1 MDIITIIMANSAGR
15 HGWSGFMKQVSPD
28 RILAT
33 SGLRKLT
40 PASGC
45 SHFLAFPR
53 ALKPSDPRRRPY
65 LSNMTRPSMKS
76 AGIGLLLLVST
87 LAFGAA
93 AQAQQ
98 NVQDQG
104 EKFNTLLYYMNR
116 MYVDSVDLDGL
127 VETAIRGMLE
137 ELDPH
142 SVYIPSEDLKE
153 ADEPLNGNFEG
164 IGVRFNIMKDTI
176 MVVSTIAGGPSE
188 KLGIISGD
196 RIVEVDGEVVAG
208 IGIRNKGVMERLKGP
223 KGTHVEVGVKRG
235 RLEELIYFDIERDK
249 IPIYSVDAHY
259 MVDPKIGYIKVNRFS
274 KETMGELIT
283 ALDALKEDGMKD
295 LILDLQGNG
304 GGMLNTAIAMGD
316 EFLSDERLIVY
327 TDGRS
332 FPREDRVAKET
343 GRFEKGRL
351 VVLVDESSASA
362 SEIVSGAIQDWD
374 RGLIVGRRTFGKG
387 LVQRPVRL
395 PDGSA
400 VRLTVQQ
407 YFTPSGRC
415 IQKPYDEGVDAYR
428 REKYERFEK
437 GELMS
442 LDSLELPDSLKFS
455 TLVMGRTVYGGGGI
469 LPDVFVPIDTSM
481 NSAYFSD
488 LLRKGLF
495 NRSVLEFVDANRREL
510 ERELDD
516 RAAFISDYELPQSL
530 LDGLISLG
538 ESEDIPFVEEDWNTS
553 LPAIQLRLK
562 AIMGRSLFDAGT
574 FYEVFNPINPIFR
587 RGIEVLKDGTYKES
601 GIGSR

>member
-1 MDIITIIMANSAGR
+1 MA
-15 HGWSGFMKQVSPD
+15 
-28 RILAT
+28 
-33 SGLRKLT
+33 LRLL
-40 PASGC
+40 PP
-45 SHFLAFPR
+45 FP
-53 ALKPSDPRRRPY
+53 SPY
-65 LSNMTRPSMKS
+65 LSNMSFHPLKTFILP
-76 AGIGLLLLVST
+76 LFLLV
-87 LAFGAA
+87 AFLFPSGHSM
-93 AQAQQ
+93 AQE
-98 NVQDQG
+98 NVQEQG

-142 SVYIPSEDLKE
+142 SVYIPAEDLKE

-196 RIVEVDGEVVAG
+196 RIVEVDGEIVAG

-223 KGTHVEVGVKRG
+223 KGTHVDVGIKRSKVP
-235 RLEELIYFDIERDK
+235 ELIHFDIERDK

-259 MVDPKIGYIKVNRFS
+259 MVDNRIGYIKVNRFS
-274 KETMGELIT
+274 KETMAELTT
-283 ALDALKEDGMKD
+283 ALDDLKSNGMKD

-316 EFLSDERLIVY
+316 EFLSDDRLIVY

-332 FPREDRVAKET
+332 FPREDRIAQEE

-362 SEIVSGAIQDWD
+362 SEIVSGAVQDWD

-442 LDSLELPDSLKFS
+442 LDSLELPDSLKYN
-455 TLVMGRTVYGGGGI
+455 TLVKGRTVYGGGGI

-481 NSAYFSD
+481 NSTYFTD

-495 NRSVLEFVDANRREL
+495 NRAVLEFMDADRKKL
-510 ERELDD
+510 ERDLAD
-516 RAAFISDYELPQSL
+516 RQAYILNYSVPQAL
-530 LDGLISLG
+530 LDKLIALG
-538 ESEDIPFVEEDWNTS
+538 EVEEIDFVEEDWNTS
-553 LPAIQLRLK
+553 LPAIELRLK
-562 AIMGRSLFDAGT
+562 AILARNLFDTAA
-574 FYEVFNPINPIFR
+574 FYEVFNPINPIYQ
-587 RGIEVLKDGTYKES
+587 RGIEVLNDGTYRDANID
-601 GIGSR
+601 GR

>member
-1 MDIITIIMANSAGR
+1 MTQSLRLSRMLT
-15 HGWSGFMKQVSPD
+15 FLV
-28 RILAT
+28 LAV
-33 SGLRKLT
+33 LT
-40 PASGC
+40 ACP
-45 SHFLAFPR
+45 
-53 ALKPSDPRRRPY
+53 
-65 LSNMTRPSMKS
+65 
-76 AGIGLLLLVST
+76 LV
-87 LAFGAA
+87 G
-93 AQAQQ
+93 QAQET
-98 NVQDQG
+98 VQEQG

-142 SVYIPSEDLKE
+142 SVYIPAEDLQQ
-153 ADEPLNGNFEG
+153 ADEPLNGKFEG

-188 KLGIISGD
+188 KLGIMSGD
-196 RIVEVDGEVVAG
+196 RIVEVDGETVAG
-208 IGIRNKGVMERLKGP
+208 IGIRNKGVMDRLKGP
-223 KGTHVEVGVKRG
+223 KGTHVDVGVRRG
-235 RLEELIYFDIERDK
+235 KAKELIHFDIERDK
-249 IPIYSVDAHY
+249 IPIYSVDASY
-259 MVDPKIGYIKVNRFS
+259 MVDDRIGYIKVNRFS
-274 KETMGELIT
+274 KETMGELHD
-283 ALDALKEDGMKD
+283 ALDQLKGDGMKD
-295 LILDLQGNG
+295 LVLDLQGNG

-316 EFLSDERLIVY
+316 EFLADDRLIVY

-332 FPREDRVAKET
+332 FPREDRLSDTE

-362 SEIVSGAIQDWD
+362 SEIVSGAVQDWD

-442 LDSLELPDSLKFS
+442 LDSLDLPDSLRYE
-455 TLVMGRTVYGGGGI
+455 TLQLGRTVYGGGGI
-469 LPDVFVPIDTSM
+469 LPDVFVPIDTSL
-481 NSAYFSD
+481 NSTYFTD

-495 NRSVLEFVDANRREL
+495 NRSVLEYVDANRTRL
-510 ERELDD
+510 EQQYAD
-516 RAAFISDYELPQSL
+516 RDAFVSDTSLEQEL
-530 LDGLISLG
+530 LDGLVALG
-538 ESEDIPFVEEDWNTS
+538 ESEEVAFVEEDWNTS
-553 LPAIQLRLK
+553 LPAIELRLK
-562 AIMGRSLFDAGT
+562 AILARTLFDTTA
-574 FYEVFNPINPIFR
+574 FYEVFNPINPIYN
-587 RGIEVLKDGTYKES
+587 RGLEVLRDGTYKAS
-601 GIGSR
+601 GVTHR

>member
-1 MDIITIIMANSAGR
+1 MIPRFS
-15 HGWSGFMKQVSPD
+15 
-28 RILAT
+28 
-33 SGLRKLT
+33 RKDPQGNARFYT
-40 PASGC
+40 
-45 SHFLAFPR
+45 HFLGIRMPHPERGGLVPA
-53 ALKPSDPRRRPY
+53 Y
-65 LSNMTRPSMKS
+65 LSGMTHLRHISCLM
-76 AGIGLLLLVST
+76 ST
-87 LAFGAA
+87 LALALLILPPAVMQG
-93 AQAQQ
+93 QES
-98 NVQDQG
+98 VQEQG

-142 SVYIPSEDLKE
+142 SVYIPAEDLQQ
-153 ADEPLNGNFEG
+153 ADEPLNGKFEG

-176 MVVSTIAGGPSE
+176 MVVSTISGGPSE
-188 KLGIISGD
+188 RLGIMSGD

-208 IGIRNKGVMERLKGP
+208 VGIRNKGVMERLKGP
-223 KGTHVEVGVKRG
+223 KGTHVDVGIRRG
-235 RLEELIYFDIERDK
+235 KAKDLIHFDIERDK
-249 IPIYSVDAHY
+249 IPIFSVDASY
-259 MVDPKIGYIKVNRFS
+259 MVDDRIGYIKVNRFS
-274 KETMGELIT
+274 KETMKELH
-283 ALDALKEDGMKD
+283 DALSKLQDDGMKD
-295 LILDLQGNG
+295 LVLDLQGNG

-316 EFLSDERLIVY
+316 EFLSDDRLIVY

-332 FPREDRVAKET
+332 FPREDRISDTE

-362 SEIVSGAIQDWD
+362 SEIVSGAVQDWD

-415 IQKPYDEGVDAYR
+415 IQKPYDDGVDAYR

-442 LDSLELPDSLKFS
+442 IDSLDLPDSLRYE
-455 TLVMGRTVYGGGGI
+455 TLQLGRTVYGGGGI

-481 NSAYFSD
+481 NSAYFTD

-495 NRSVLEFVDANRREL
+495 NRAVLEYVDANRERL
-510 ERELDD
+510 EKEHSDRDTFVNDTPLDQ
-516 RAAFISDYELPQSL
+516 EL
-530 LDGLISLG
+530 LDGIIALG
-538 ESEDIPFVEEDWNTS
+538 ESEEVPFVEEDWNTS
-553 LPAIQLRLK
+553 LRAVEMRLK
-562 AIMGRSLFDAGT
+562 AILARTLFDTTA
-574 FYEVFNPINPIFR
+574 FYEVFNPINPIFN
-587 RGIEVLKDGTYKES
+587 RGIEVFNDGTYKKS
-601 GIGSR
+601 GMNHR

>member
-1 MDIITIIMANSAGR
+1 
-15 HGWSGFMKQVSPD
+15 MKQVSPD

-93 AQAQQ
+93 AQDHQ

-235 RLEELIYFDIERDK
+235 RLEELIYLTSNGTK
-249 IPIYSVDAHY
+249 SPS
-259 MVDPKIGYIKVNRFS
+259 
-274 KETMGELIT
+274 T
-283 ALDALKEDGMKD
+283 AWTHTTWL
-295 LILDLQGNG
+295 
-304 GGMLNTAIAMGD
+304 TP
-316 EFLSDERLIVY
+316 
-327 TDGRS
+327 RS
-332 FPREDRVAKET
+332 
-343 GRFEKGRL
+343 
-351 VVLVDESSASA
+351 
-362 SEIVSGAIQDWD
+362 
-374 RGLIVGRRTFGKG
+374 
-387 LVQRPVRL
+387 
-395 PDGSA
+395 
-400 VRLTVQQ
+400 
-407 YFTPSGRC
+407 
-415 IQKPYDEGVDAYR
+415 
-428 REKYERFEK
+428 
-437 GELMS
+437 
-442 LDSLELPDSLKFS
+442 
-455 TLVMGRTVYGGGGI
+455 
-469 LPDVFVPIDTSM
+469 DTSRSTASPRRRWV
-481 NSAYFSD
+481 NSSPPST
-488 LLRKGLF
+488 R
-495 NRSVLEFVDANRREL
+495 
-510 ERELDD
+510 
-516 RAAFISDYELPQSL
+516 
-530 LDGLISLG
+530 
-538 ESEDIPFVEEDWNTS
+538 
-553 LPAIQLRLK
+553 
-562 AIMGRSLFDAGT
+562 
-574 FYEVFNPINPIFR
+574 
-587 RGIEVLKDGTYKES
+587 
-601 GIGSR
+601 

>member
-1 MDIITIIMANSAGR
+1 MTQS
-15 HGWSGFMKQVSPD
+15 
-28 RILAT
+28 
-33 SGLRKLT
+33 LR
-40 PASGC
+40 
-45 SHFLAFPR
+45 
-53 ALKPSDPRRRPY
+53 
-65 LSNMTRPSMKS
+65 LSRMPT
-76 AGIGLLLLVST
+76 LLV
-87 LAFGAA
+87 LVALMACPFVG
-93 AQAQQ
+93 QAQET
-98 NVQDQG
+98 VQEQG

-142 SVYIPSEDLKE
+142 SVYIPAEDLQQ
-153 ADEPLNGNFEG
+153 ADEPLNGKFEG

-188 KLGIISGD
+188 KLGIMSGD
-196 RIVEVDGEVVAG
+196 RIVEVDGETVAG
-208 IGIRNKGVMERLKGP
+208 IGIRNKGVMDRLKGP
-223 KGTHVEVGVKRG
+223 KGTHVDVGIRRG
-235 RLEELIYFDIERDK
+235 KAKELIHFDIERDK
-249 IPIYSVDAHY
+249 IPIYSVDASY
-259 MVDPKIGYIKVNRFS
+259 MVDDRIGYIKVNRFS
-274 KETMGELIT
+274 KETMGELHD
-283 ALDALKEDGMKD
+283 ALDKLKGDGMKD
-295 LILDLQGNG
+295 LVLDLQGNG

-316 EFLSDERLIVY
+316 EFLADDRLIVY

-332 FPREDRVAKET
+332 FPREDRLSDTE

-362 SEIVSGAIQDWD
+362 SEIVSGAVQDWD

-442 LDSLELPDSLKFS
+442 LDSLDLPDSLRYE
-455 TLVMGRTVYGGGGI
+455 TLQLGRTVYGGGGI
-469 LPDVFVPIDTSM
+469 LPDVFVPIDTSL
-481 NSAYFSD
+481 NSTYFTD

-495 NRSVLEFVDANRREL
+495 NRSVLEYVDANRARL
-510 ERELDD
+510 EQQYAD
-516 RAAFISDYELPQSL
+516 RDAFVSNTALEQEL
-530 LDGLISLG
+530 LDGLVALG
-538 ESEDIPFVEEDWNTS
+538 ESEEVAFVEEDWNTS
-553 LPAIQLRLK
+553 LPAIELRLK
-562 AIMGRSLFDAGT
+562 AILARTLFDTTA
-574 FYEVFNPINPIFR
+574 FYEVFNPINPIYN
-587 RGIEVLKDGTYKES
+587 RGIEVLRDGTYKAS
-601 GIGSR
+601 GVTHR

>member
-1 MDIITIIMANSAGR
+1 MTQSRRLFRVPTVLVLAVLMACPFAG
-15 HGWSGFMKQVSPD
+15 
-28 RILAT
+28 
-33 SGLRKLT
+33 
-40 PASGC
+40 
-45 SHFLAFPR
+45 
-53 ALKPSDPRRRPY
+53 
-65 LSNMTRPSMKS
+65 
-76 AGIGLLLLVST
+76 
-87 LAFGAA
+87 
-93 AQAQQ
+93 QAQES
-98 NVQDQG
+98 VQEQG

-142 SVYIPSEDLKE
+142 SVYIPAEDLQQ
-153 ADEPLNGNFEG
+153 ADEPLNGKFEG

-188 KLGIISGD
+188 KLGIMSGD
-196 RIVEVDGEVVAG
+196 RIVEVDGETVAG
-208 IGIRNKGVMERLKGP
+208 IGIRNKGVMDRLKGP
-223 KGTHVEVGVKRG
+223 KGTHVDVGIRRG
-235 RLEELIYFDIERDK
+235 KAKELIHFDIERDK
-249 IPIYSVDAHY
+249 IPIYSLDASY
-259 MVDPKIGYIKVNRFS
+259 MVDDRIGYIKVNRFS
-274 KETMGELIT
+274 KETMGELHD
-283 ALDALKEDGMKD
+283 ALDKLKGDGMKD
-295 LILDLQGNG
+295 LVLDLQGNG

-316 EFLSDERLIVY
+316 EFLADDRLIVY

-332 FPREDRVAKET
+332 FPREDRLSDTE

-362 SEIVSGAIQDWD
+362 SEIVSGAVQDWD

-442 LDSLELPDSLKFS
+442 LDSLDLPDSLRYE
-455 TLVMGRTVYGGGGI
+455 TLQLGRTVYGGGGI
-469 LPDVFVPIDTSM
+469 LPDVFVPIDTSL
-481 NSAYFSD
+481 NSTYFTD

-495 NRSVLEFVDANRREL
+495 NRSVLEYVDANRARL
-510 ERELDD
+510 EQQYAD
-516 RAAFISDYELPQSL
+516 RDSFVSNTALEQEL
-530 LDGLISLG
+530 LDGLVALG
-538 ESEDIPFVEEDWNTS
+538 ESEEVAFVEEDWNNS
-553 LPAIQLRLK
+553 LSAIELRLK
-562 AIMGRSLFDAGT
+562 AILARTLFDTTA
-574 FYEVFNPINPIFR
+574 FYEVFNPINPIYN
-587 RGIEVLKDGTYKES
+587 RGIEVLRDGTYKAS
-601 GIGSR
+601 GVTHR

>member
-1 MDIITIIMANSAGR
+1 MCRSPRPFRLISALALAAI
-15 HGWSGFMKQVSPD
+15 VSAPVD
-28 RILAT
+28 
-33 SGLRKLT
+33 
-40 PASGC
+40 
-45 SHFLAFPR
+45 
-53 ALKPSDPRRRPY
+53 
-65 LSNMTRPSMKS
+65 M
-76 AGIGLLLLVST
+76 
-87 LAFGAA
+87 GA
-93 AQAQQ
+93 QES
-98 NVQDQG
+98 VQEQG

-137 ELDPH
+137 DLDPH
-142 SVYIPSEDLKE
+142 SVYIPAEDLQQ
-153 ADEPLNGNFEG
+153 ADEPLNGKFEG

-188 KLGIISGD
+188 RLGIMSGD

-208 IGIRNKGVMERLKGP
+208 IGIRNKGVMDRLKGP
-223 KGTHVEVGVKRG
+223 KGTHVDVGIQRG
-235 RLEELIYFDIERDK
+235 KTKDLIHFDIERDK
-249 IPIYSVDAHY
+249 IPIFSVDASY
-259 MVDPKIGYIKVNRFS
+259 MVDDRIGYIKVNRFS
-274 KETMGELIT
+274 KETMGELHD
-283 ALDALKEDGMKD
+283 ALDKLEAAGMKD
-295 LILDLQGNG
+295 LVLDLQGNG

-316 EFLSDERLIVY
+316 EFLSDDRLIVY

-332 FPREDRVAKET
+332 FPREDRVSDTE

-351 VVLVDESSASA
+351 VVLVDGSSASA
-362 SEIVSGAIQDWD
+362 SEIVSGAVQDWD

-442 LDSLELPDSLKFS
+442 LDSLDLPDSLRYE
-455 TLVMGRTVYGGGGI
+455 TLQLGRMVYGGGGI

-481 NSAYFSD
+481 NSTYFTD
-488 LLRKGLF
+488 LLRTGLF
-495 NRSVLEFVDANRREL
+495 NRAVLEYVDGNRDRL
-510 ERELDD
+510 EEKFAD
-516 RAAFISDYELPQSL
+516 RTAFIAESGVEQEL
-530 LDGLISLG
+530 LDGLIALG
-538 ESEDIPFVEEDWNTS
+538 ESEDIPFVEADWTTS
-553 LPAIQLRLK
+553 YRAIELRLK
-562 AIMGRSLFDAGT
+562 AILARTLFDTTA
-574 FYEVFNPINPIFR
+574 FYEVFNPINPIYN
-587 RGIEVLKDGTYKES
+587 RGLEVLRDGTYKAS
-601 GIGSR
+601 GVSHR

>member
-1 MDIITIIMANSAGR
+1 MR
-15 HGWSGFMKQVSPD
+15 V
-28 RILAT
+28 
-33 SGLRKLT
+33 
-40 PASGC
+40 
-45 SHFLAFPR
+45 SHFLAFQVH
-53 ALKPSDPRRRPY
+53 RRDGAPLHRPY
-65 LSNMTRPSMKS
+65 LAKMSKTALNS
-76 AGIGLLLLVST
+76 ALAPWMVGCLLFASIAPL
-87 LAFGAA
+87 A
-93 AQAQQ
+93 AQK

-116 MYVDSVDLDGL
+116 MYVDSVDMEGL

-142 SVYIPSEDLKE
+142 SVYIPAEDLQE

-188 KLGIISGD
+188 RLGILSGD

-208 IGIRNKGVMERLKGP
+208 VGIRNKGVMERLKGP
-223 KGTHVEVGVKRG
+223 KGTHVDVGIKRSKVDD
-235 RLEELIYFDIERDK
+235 LIHFDIERDK

-259 MVDPKIGYIKVNRFS
+259 MVDNKIGYIKVNRFS
-274 KETMGELIT
+274 KETMSELIA
-283 ALDALKEDGMKD
+283 ALDDLESKGMKD

-304 GGMLNTAIAMGD
+304 GGMLNTAIAMSD
-316 EFLSDERLIVY
+316 EFLSDDRLIVY

-332 FPREDRVAKET
+332 FPREDRISQTA

-351 VVLVDESSASA
+351 VVLVDGSSASA
-362 SEIVSGAIQDWD
+362 SEIVSGAVQDWD

-415 IQKPYDEGVDAYR
+415 IQKPYDDGVDAYR

-442 LDSLELPDSLKFS
+442 LDSLELPDSLKYR
-455 TLVMGRTVYGGGGI
+455 TLVMNRTVYGGGGI
-469 LPDVFVPIDTSM
+469 LPDVFVPIDTSL
-481 NSAYFSD
+481 NSTYFTD

-495 NRSVLEFVDANRREL
+495 NRAVLEFVD
-510 ERELDD
+510 DD
-516 RAAFISDYELPQSL
+516 RKGLESALNNREAFIESYEVSKVL
-530 LDGLISLG
+530 LDKLVALG
-538 ESEDIPFVEEDWNTS
+538 EAEDIPFVAEDWNTS
-553 LPAIQLRLK
+553 LPAITLRLK
-562 AIMGRSLFDAGT
+562 AILARNLFDTAA
-574 FYEVFNPINPIFR
+574 FYEVFNPINPIYQ
-587 RGIEVLKDGTYKES
+587 RGIEVLNDGTYKAS
-601 GIGSR
+601 GIGNR

>member
-1 MDIITIIMANSAGR
+1 MDGVDHCKGR
-15 HGWSGFMKQVSPD
+15 RLP
-28 RILAT
+28 LY
-33 SGLRKLT
+33 
-40 PASGC
+40 
-45 SHFLAFPR
+45 LAFMTSRHCAFP
-53 ALKPSDPRRRPY
+53 LFVLI
-65 LSNMTRPSMKS
+65 LS
-76 AGIGLLLLVST
+76 IT
-87 LAFGAA
+87 LPGMFMPAWGQKA
-93 AQAQQ
+93 
-98 NVQDQG
+98 VQDQG

-127 VETAIRGMLE
+127 VESAIRGMLE

-142 SVYIPSEDLKE
+142 SVYIPAEDLQQ
-153 ADEPLNGNFEG
+153 ADEPLNGKFEG

-188 KLGIISGD
+188 KLGIMAGD
-196 RIVEVDGEVVAG
+196 RIVEVDGELVAG

-223 KGTHVEVGVKRG
+223 KGTHVEVGIRRG
-235 RLEELIYFDIERDK
+235 KSKELLVFDIERDK

-259 MVDPKIGYIKVNRFS
+259 MVNDRIGYIKVNRFS
-274 KETMGELIT
+274 KETMSELNS
-283 ALDALKEDGMKD
+283 ALDALKNDGMKD
-295 LILDLQGNG
+295 LVLDLQGNG

-316 EFLSDERLIVY
+316 EFLSDDRLIVY
-327 TDGRS
+327 TDGRA
-332 FPREDRVAKET
+332 FPREDRVAET
-343 GRFEKGRL
+343 PGRFEKGRL

-415 IQKPYDEGVDAYR
+415 IQKPYEDGVDAYR
-428 REKYERFEK
+428 REKYERYEK

-442 LDSLELPDSLKFS
+442 LDSLDLPDSLRFETKV
-455 TLVMGRTVYGGGGI
+455 LGRTVYGGGGI

-481 NSAYFSD
+481 NSAYFMD

-495 NRSVLEFVDANRREL
+495 NRAVLEYVDAHRERL
-510 ERELDD
+510 ESMYADRDD
-516 RAAFISDYELPQSL
+516 FIDNQPVEQRL
-530 LDGLISLG
+530 LDGLIALG
-538 ESEDIPFVEEDWNTS
+538 EAEDIPHVSEDWETS
-553 LPAIQLRLK
+553 MAAIELRLK
-562 AIMGRSLFDAGT
+562 AILARTLFDSSA
-574 FYEVFNPINPIFR
+574 FYEVFNPINPIYR
-587 RGIEVLKDGTYKES
+587 RGIGVLEDGTYKSS
-601 GIGSR
+601 GVNNR

>member
-1 MDIITIIMANSAGR
+1 MGIGEGIPGR
-15 HGWSGFMKQVSPD
+15 VGE
-28 RILAT
+28 
-33 SGLRKLT
+33 
-40 PASGC
+40 AS
-45 SHFLAFPR
+45 
-53 ALKPSDPRRRPY
+53 PY
-65 LSNMTRPSMKS
+65 LSGMTQSLRLSRM
-76 AGIGLLLLVST
+76 LTFLV
-87 LAFGAA
+87 LAVLTACPLVG
-93 AQAQQ
+93 QAQET
-98 NVQDQG
+98 VQEQG

-142 SVYIPSEDLKE
+142 SVYIPAEDLQQ
-153 ADEPLNGNFEG
+153 ADEPLNGKFEG

-188 KLGIISGD
+188 KLGIMSGD
-196 RIVEVDGEVVAG
+196 RIVEVDGETVAG
-208 IGIRNKGVMERLKGP
+208 IGIRNKGVMDRLKGP
-223 KGTHVEVGVKRG
+223 KGTHVDVGIRRG
-235 RLEELIYFDIERDK
+235 KAKELIHFDIERDK
-249 IPIYSVDAHY
+249 IPIYSVDASY
-259 MVDPKIGYIKVNRFS
+259 MVDDRIGYIKVNRFS
-274 KETMGELIT
+274 KETMGELHD
-283 ALDALKEDGMKD
+283 ALDQLKGDGMKD
-295 LILDLQGNG
+295 LVLDLQGNG

-316 EFLSDERLIVY
+316 EFLADDRLIVY

-332 FPREDRVAKET
+332 FPREDRLSDTE

-362 SEIVSGAIQDWD
+362 SEIVSGAVQDWD

-442 LDSLELPDSLKFS
+442 LDSLDLPDSLRYE
-455 TLVMGRTVYGGGGI
+455 TLQLGRTVYGGGGI
-469 LPDVFVPIDTSM
+469 LPDVFVPIDTSL
-481 NSAYFSD
+481 NSTYFTD

-495 NRSVLEFVDANRREL
+495 NRSVLEYVDANRTRL
-510 ERELDD
+510 EQQYAD
-516 RAAFISDYELPQSL
+516 RDAFVSDTSLEQEL
-530 LDGLISLG
+530 LDGLVALG
-538 ESEDIPFVEEDWNTS
+538 ESEEVAFVEEDWNTS
-553 LPAIQLRLK
+553 LPAIELRLK
-562 AIMGRSLFDAGT
+562 AILARTLFDTTA
-574 FYEVFNPINPIFR
+574 FYEVFNPINPIYN
-587 RGIEVLKDGTYKES
+587 RGLEVLRDGTYKAS
-601 GIGSR
+601 GVTHR

>member
-1 MDIITIIMANSAGR
+1 MPTPYISDMTQ
-15 HGWSGFMKQVSPD
+15 K
-28 RILAT
+28 
-33 SGLRKLT
+33 LRA
-40 PASGC
+40 PAFLFPL
-45 SHFLAFPR
+45 FLAACIAIPTLGT
-53 ALKPSDPRRRPY
+53 AQKP
-65 LSNMTRPSMKS
+65 
-76 AGIGLLLLVST
+76 
-87 LAFGAA
+87 
-93 AQAQQ
+93 
-98 NVQDQG
+98 VQEQG

-142 SVYIPSEDLKE
+142 SVYIPAEDLQQ
-153 ADEPLNGNFEG
+153 ADEPLNGKFEG

-188 KLGIISGD
+188 KLGIMAGD
-196 RIVEVDGEVVAG
+196 RIVQVDGEVVAG
-208 IGIRNKGVMERLKGP
+208 VGIRNKGVMERLKGP
-223 KGTHVEVGVKRG
+223 KGTHVEVGIRRG
-235 RLEELIYFDIERDK
+235 RMSDLLFFDIERDK

-259 MVDPKIGYIKVNRFS
+259 MVNDRTAYVKINRFS
-274 KETMGELIT
+274 KGTMAELNS

-304 GGMLNTAIAMGD
+304 GGMLNAAIDMGD
-316 EFLSDERLIVY
+316 EFLSGDRLIVY

-332 FPREDRVAKET
+332 FPREDRVADT
-343 GRFEKGRL
+343 QGRFEKGRL

-407 YFTPSGRC
+407 YFTPAGRC

-428 REKYERFEK
+428 REKYDRFEK

-442 LDSLELPDSLKFS
+442 LDSLDLPDSLKYS
-455 TLVMGRTVYGGGGI
+455 TKVLGRTVYGGGGI
-469 LPDVFVPIDTSM
+469 LPDVFVPLDTSY
-481 NSAYFSD
+481 NSVYFTD
-488 LLRKGLF
+488 LLRRGLF
-495 NRSVLEFVDANRREL
+495 NRAVLEYVDGNRKRLVKDLSDRSDFVSNSKL
-510 ERELDD
+510 EQ
-516 RAAFISDYELPQSL
+516 AL
-530 LDGLISLG
+530 LDGLIALG
-538 ESEDIPFVEEDWNTS
+538 EAEEIEFVEEDWNTS
-553 LPAIQLRLK
+553 LYAIELRLK
-562 AIMGRSLFDAGT
+562 AILARTLFDTTA
-574 FYEVFNPINPIFR
+574 FYEVFNPINPVYR
-587 RGIEVLKDGTYKES
+587 RALEVLEDGTYKDS
-601 GIGSR
+601 GVGHK

>member
-1 MDIITIIMANSAGR
+1 MR
-15 HGWSGFMKQVSPD
+15 KVPL
-28 RILAT
+28 LAFVPAIPGT
-33 SGLRKLT
+33 RLMPTPYISDMTQTLRA
-40 PASGC
+40 PALLFPL
-45 SHFLAFPR
+45 FLAACIAIP
-53 ALKPSDPRRRPY
+53 ALGTAQKP
-65 LSNMTRPSMKS
+65 
-76 AGIGLLLLVST
+76 
-87 LAFGAA
+87 
-93 AQAQQ
+93 
-98 NVQDQG
+98 VQEQG

-142 SVYIPSEDLKE
+142 SVYIPAEDLQQ
-153 ADEPLNGNFEG
+153 ADEPLNGKFEG

-188 KLGIISGD
+188 KLGIMAGD
-196 RIVEVDGEVVAG
+196 RIVQVDGEEVAG
-208 IGIRNKGVMERLKGP
+208 VGIRNKGVMERLKGP
-223 KGTHVEVGVKRG
+223 KGTHVEVGIRRG
-235 RLEELIYFDIERDK
+235 RMSDLLFFDIERDK

-259 MVDPKIGYIKVNRFS
+259 MVNHRTAYVKINRFS
-274 KETMGELIT
+274 KGTMAELNS
-283 ALDALKEDGMKD
+283 ALDALKEEGMKD

-304 GGMLNTAIAMGD
+304 GGMLNAAIDMGD
-316 EFLSDERLIVY
+316 EFLSGDRLIVY

-332 FPREDRVAKET
+332 FPREDRVADTE

-407 YFTPSGRC
+407 YFTPAGRC

-428 REKYERFEK
+428 REKYDRFEK

-442 LDSLELPDSLKFS
+442 LDSLDLPDSLKYS
-455 TLVMGRTVYGGGGI
+455 TKVLGRTVYGGGGI
-469 LPDVFVPIDTSM
+469 LPDVFVPLDTSY
-481 NSAYFSD
+481 NSVYFTD
-488 LLRKGLF
+488 LLRRGLF
-495 NRSVLEFVDANRREL
+495 NRAVLEYVDGNRKRLVKDLSDRSDFVSNYKL
-510 ERELDD
+510 EQ
-516 RAAFISDYELPQSL
+516 AL
-530 LDGLISLG
+530 LDGLIALG
-538 ESEDIPFVEEDWNTS
+538 EEEEIEFVEEDWNTS
-553 LPAIQLRLK
+553 LYAIELRLK
-562 AIMGRSLFDAGT
+562 AILARTLFDTTA
-574 FYEVFNPINPIFR
+574 FYEVFNPINPVYR
-587 RGIEVLKDGTYKES
+587 KALEVLEDGTYKAS
-601 GIGSR
+601 GVGHK

>member
-1 MDIITIIMANSAGR
+1 MTQSRRLFRVPTVLVLAVLMACPFAG
-15 HGWSGFMKQVSPD
+15 
-28 RILAT
+28 
-33 SGLRKLT
+33 
-40 PASGC
+40 
-45 SHFLAFPR
+45 
-53 ALKPSDPRRRPY
+53 
-65 LSNMTRPSMKS
+65 
-76 AGIGLLLLVST
+76 
-87 LAFGAA
+87 
-93 AQAQQ
+93 QAQES
-98 NVQDQG
+98 VQEQG

-142 SVYIPSEDLKE
+142 SVYIPAEDLQQ
-153 ADEPLNGNFEG
+153 ADEPLNGKFEG

-188 KLGIISGD
+188 KLGIMSGD
-196 RIVEVDGEVVAG
+196 RIVEVDGETVAG
-208 IGIRNKGVMERLKGP
+208 IGIRNKGVMDRLKGP
-223 KGTHVEVGVKRG
+223 KGTHVDVGIRRG
-235 RLEELIYFDIERDK
+235 KAKELIHFDIERDK
-249 IPIYSVDAHY
+249 IPIYSVDASY
-259 MVDPKIGYIKVNRFS
+259 MVDDRIGYIKVNRFS
-274 KETMGELIT
+274 KETMGELHD
-283 ALDALKEDGMKD
+283 ALDKLKGNGMKD
-295 LILDLQGNG
+295 LVLDLQGNG

-316 EFLSDERLIVY
+316 EFLADDRLIVY

-332 FPREDRVAKET
+332 FPREDRLSDTE

-362 SEIVSGAIQDWD
+362 SEIVSGAVQDWD

-442 LDSLELPDSLKFS
+442 LDSLDLPDSLRYE
-455 TLVMGRTVYGGGGI
+455 TLQLGRTVYGGGGI
-469 LPDVFVPIDTSM
+469 LPDVFVPIDTSL
-481 NSAYFSD
+481 NSTYFTD

-495 NRSVLEFVDANRREL
+495 NRSVLEYVDANRARL
-510 ERELDD
+510 EQQYAD
-516 RAAFISDYELPQSL
+516 RDSFVSNTALEQEL
-530 LDGLISLG
+530 LDGLVALG
-538 ESEDIPFVEEDWNTS
+538 ESEEVAFVEEDWNNS
-553 LPAIQLRLK
+553 LSAIELRLK
-562 AIMGRSLFDAGT
+562 AILARTLFDTTA
-574 FYEVFNPINPIFR
+574 FYEVFNPINPIYN
-587 RGIEVLKDGTYKES
+587 RGIEVLRDGTYKAS
-601 GIGSR
+601 GVTHR

>member
-1 MDIITIIMANSAGR
+1 MTQSRRLFRVPTALVLAVLMACPFAG
-15 HGWSGFMKQVSPD
+15 
-28 RILAT
+28 
-33 SGLRKLT
+33 
-40 PASGC
+40 
-45 SHFLAFPR
+45 
-53 ALKPSDPRRRPY
+53 
-65 LSNMTRPSMKS
+65 
-76 AGIGLLLLVST
+76 
-87 LAFGAA
+87 
-93 AQAQQ
+93 QAQES
-98 NVQDQG
+98 VQEQG

-116 MYVDSVDLDGL
+116 MYVDSVDLHGL

-142 SVYIPSEDLKE
+142 SVYIPAEDLQQ
-153 ADEPLNGNFEG
+153 ADEPLNGKFEG

-188 KLGIISGD
+188 KLGIMSGD
-196 RIVEVDGEVVAG
+196 RIVEVDGETVAG
-208 IGIRNKGVMERLKGP
+208 IGIRNKGVMDRLKGP
-223 KGTHVEVGVKRG
+223 KGTHVDVGIRRG
-235 RLEELIYFDIERDK
+235 KAKELIHFDIERDK
-249 IPIYSVDAHY
+249 IPIYSVDASY
-259 MVDPKIGYIKVNRFS
+259 MVDDRIGYIKVNRFS
-274 KETMGELIT
+274 KETMGELHD
-283 ALDALKEDGMKD
+283 ALDKLKGDGMKD
-295 LILDLQGNG
+295 LVLDLQGNG

-316 EFLSDERLIVY
+316 EFLADDRLIVY

-332 FPREDRVAKET
+332 FPREDRLSDTE

-362 SEIVSGAIQDWD
+362 SEIVSGAVQDWD

-442 LDSLELPDSLKFS
+442 LDSLDLPDSLRYK
-455 TLVMGRTVYGGGGI
+455 TLQLGRTVYGGGGI
-469 LPDVFVPIDTSM
+469 LPDVFVPIDTSL
-481 NSAYFSD
+481 NSNYFTD

-495 NRSVLEFVDANRREL
+495 NRSVLEYVDANRARL
-510 ERELDD
+510 ETLYAD
-516 RAAFISDYELPQSL
+516 RNAFVSNTALEQEL
-530 LDGLISLG
+530 LDGLVALG
-538 ESEDIPFVEEDWNTS
+538 ESEEVAFVEEDWNTS
-553 LPAIQLRLK
+553 LPAIELRLK
-562 AIMGRSLFDAGT
+562 AILARTLFDTTA
-574 FYEVFNPINPIFR
+574 FYEVFNPINPIYN
-587 RGIEVLKDGTYKES
+587 RGIEVLRDGTYKAS
-601 GIGSR
+601 GVTHR

>member
-1 MDIITIIMANSAGR
+1 MTQSQRLFRVPTILVLAVLTACPF
-15 HGWSGFMKQVSPD
+15 SG
-28 RILAT
+28 
-33 SGLRKLT
+33 
-40 PASGC
+40 
-45 SHFLAFPR
+45 
-53 ALKPSDPRRRPY
+53 
-65 LSNMTRPSMKS
+65 
-76 AGIGLLLLVST
+76 
-87 LAFGAA
+87 
-93 AQAQQ
+93 QAQES
-98 NVQDQG
+98 VQEQG

-116 MYVDSVDLDGL
+116 MYVDSVDLEGL

-142 SVYIPSEDLKE
+142 SVYIPAEDLQQ
-153 ADEPLNGNFEG
+153 ADEPLNGKFEG

-188 KLGIISGD
+188 KLGIMSGD
-196 RIVEVDGEVVAG
+196 RIVEVDGETVAG
-208 IGIRNKGVMERLKGP
+208 IGIRNKGVMDRLKGP
-223 KGTHVEVGVKRG
+223 KGTHVDVGIRRG
-235 RLEELIYFDIERDK
+235 KAKELIHFDIERDK
-249 IPIYSVDAHY
+249 IPIYSVDASY
-259 MVDPKIGYIKVNRFS
+259 MVDDRIGYIKVNRFS
-274 KETMGELIT
+274 KETMGELHD
-283 ALDALKEDGMKD
+283 ALDKLKGDGMKD
-295 LILDLQGNG
+295 LVLDLQGNG

-316 EFLSDERLIVY
+316 EFLADDRLIVY

-332 FPREDRVAKET
+332 FPREDRLSDTE

-362 SEIVSGAIQDWD
+362 SEIVSGAVQDWD

-442 LDSLELPDSLKFS
+442 LDSLDLPDSLRYE
-455 TLVMGRTVYGGGGI
+455 TLQLGRTVYGGGGI
-469 LPDVFVPIDTSM
+469 LPDVFVPIDTSL
-481 NSAYFSD
+481 NSTYFTD

-495 NRSVLEFVDANRREL
+495 NRSVLEYVDANRARL
-510 ERELDD
+510 EQQYAD
-516 RAAFISDYELPQSL
+516 RDSFVSNTALEQEL
-530 LDGLISLG
+530 LDGLVALG
-538 ESEDIPFVEEDWNTS
+538 ESEEVAFVEEDWNTS
-553 LPAIQLRLK
+553 LPAIELRLK
-562 AIMGRSLFDAGT
+562 AILARTLFDTTA
-574 FYEVFNPINPIFR
+574 FYEVFNPINPIYN
-587 RGIEVLKDGTYKES
+587 RGIEVLRDGTYKAS
-601 GIGSR
+601 GVTHR

>member
-1 MDIITIIMANSAGR
+1 MAFAPR
-15 HGWSGFMKQVSPD
+15 ERPFSG
-28 RILAT
+28 
-33 SGLRKLT
+33 GL
-40 PASGC
+40 P
-45 SHFLAFPR
+45 
-53 ALKPSDPRRRPY
+53 PY
-65 LSNMTRPSMKS
+65 LSNMTQRLVQS
-76 AGIGLLLLVST
+76 ALFPLLLMT
-87 LAFGAA
+87 LMLAPIHRVGA
-93 AQAQQ
+93 QE

-116 MYVDSVDLDGL
+116 MYVDTVDLDGL

-142 SVYIPSEDLKE
+142 SVYIPAEDLQQ

-188 KLGIISGD
+188 KLGIMSGD
-196 RIVEVDGEVVAG
+196 RIVEVDGENVAG

-223 KGTHVEVGVKRG
+223 KGTHVEVGIKRG
-235 RLEELIYFDIERDK
+235 RDSELLRFDIERDK

-259 MVDPKIGYIKVNRFS
+259 MVDDRIGYIKVNRFS
-274 KETMGELIT
+274 KETMGELIE
-283 ALDALKEDGMKD
+283 ALDDLQSNGMKD

-316 EFLSDERLIVY
+316 EFLPDDKLIVY
-327 TDGRS
+327 TDGRA
-332 FPREDRVAKET
+332 FPREDRIAEVE

-362 SEIVSGAIQDWD
+362 SEIVSGAVQDWD

-442 LDSLELPDSLKFS
+442 LDSLELPDSLKYS
-455 TLVMGRTVYGGGGI
+455 TLIKGRTVYGGGGI

-481 NSAYFSD
+481 NSTYFTD

-495 NRSVLEFVDANRREL
+495 NRSVLEFVDANRATL
-510 ERELDD
+510 ERDHAD
-516 RAAFISDYELPQSL
+516 RGAFIRDYAVSQEL
-530 LDGLISLG
+530 LDKIVALG
-538 ESEDIPFVEEDWNTS
+538 EGEEVPFVEEDWNTS
-553 LPAIQLRLK
+553 LPAIELRLK
-562 AIMGRSLFDAGT
+562 AILARNLFDTGA
-574 FYEVFNPINPIFR
+574 FYEVFNPINPVFQ
-587 RGIEVLKDGTYKES
+587 RGIEVLQDGTYKAAGIS
-601 GIGSR
+601 GR

>member
-1 MDIITIIMANSAGR
+1 MLGR
-15 HGWSGFMKQVSPD
+15 VGE
-28 RILAT
+28 
-33 SGLRKLT
+33 
-40 PASGC
+40 AS
-45 SHFLAFPR
+45 
-53 ALKPSDPRRRPY
+53 PY
-65 LSNMTRPSMKS
+65 LSGMTQSLRLSRM
-76 AGIGLLLLVST
+76 LTFLV
-87 LAFGAA
+87 LAVLTACPLVG
-93 AQAQQ
+93 QAQET
-98 NVQDQG
+98 VQEQG

-142 SVYIPSEDLKE
+142 SVYIPAEDLQQ
-153 ADEPLNGNFEG
+153 ADEPLNGKFEG

-188 KLGIISGD
+188 KLGIMSGD
-196 RIVEVDGEVVAG
+196 RIVEVDGETVAG
-208 IGIRNKGVMERLKGP
+208 IGIRNKGVMDRLKGP
-223 KGTHVEVGVKRG
+223 KGTHVDVGIRRG
-235 RLEELIYFDIERDK
+235 KAKELIHFDIERDK
-249 IPIYSVDAHY
+249 IPIYSVDASY
-259 MVDPKIGYIKVNRFS
+259 MVDDRIGYIKVNRFS
-274 KETMGELIT
+274 KETMGELHD
-283 ALDALKEDGMKD
+283 ALDQLKGDGMKD
-295 LILDLQGNG
+295 LVLDLQGNG

-316 EFLSDERLIVY
+316 EFLADDRLIVY

-332 FPREDRVAKET
+332 FPREDRLSDTE

-362 SEIVSGAIQDWD
+362 SEIVSGAVQDWD

-442 LDSLELPDSLKFS
+442 LDSLDLPDSLRYE
-455 TLVMGRTVYGGGGI
+455 TLQLGRTVYGGGGI
-469 LPDVFVPIDTSM
+469 LPDVFVPIDTSL
-481 NSAYFSD
+481 NSTYFTD

-495 NRSVLEFVDANRREL
+495 NRSVLEYVDANRTRL
-510 ERELDD
+510 EQQYAD
-516 RAAFISDYELPQSL
+516 RDAFVSDTSLEQEL
-530 LDGLISLG
+530 LDGIVALG
-538 ESEDIPFVEEDWNTS
+538 ESEEVAFVEEDWNTS
-553 LPAIQLRLK
+553 LPAIELRLK
-562 AIMGRSLFDAGT
+562 AILARTLFDTTA
-574 FYEVFNPINPIFR
+574 FYEVFNPINPIYN
-587 RGIEVLKDGTYKES
+587 RGLEVLRDGTYKAS
-601 GIGSR
+601 GVTHR

>member
-1 MDIITIIMANSAGR
+1 MPTPYISDMTQ
-15 HGWSGFMKQVSPD
+15 K
-28 RILAT
+28 
-33 SGLRKLT
+33 LRA
-40 PASGC
+40 PAFLFPL
-45 SHFLAFPR
+45 FLAACIAIPTLGT
-53 ALKPSDPRRRPY
+53 AQKP
-65 LSNMTRPSMKS
+65 
-76 AGIGLLLLVST
+76 
-87 LAFGAA
+87 
-93 AQAQQ
+93 
-98 NVQDQG
+98 VQEQG

-142 SVYIPSEDLKE
+142 SVYIPAEDLQQ
-153 ADEPLNGNFEG
+153 ADEPLNGKFEG

-188 KLGIISGD
+188 KLGIMAGD
-196 RIVEVDGEVVAG
+196 RIVQVDGEVVAG
-208 IGIRNKGVMERLKGP
+208 VGIRNKGVMERLKGP
-223 KGTHVEVGVKRG
+223 KGTHVEVGIRRG
-235 RLEELIYFDIERDK
+235 RMSDLLFFDIERDK

-259 MVDPKIGYIKVNRFS
+259 MVNDRTAYVKINRFS
-274 KETMGELIT
+274 KGTMAELNS

-304 GGMLNTAIAMGD
+304 GGMLNAAIDMGD
-316 EFLSDERLIVY
+316 EFLSGDRLIVY

-332 FPREDRVAKET
+332 FPREDRVADT
-343 GRFEKGRL
+343 QGRFEKGRL

-407 YFTPSGRC
+407 YFTPAGRC

-428 REKYERFEK
+428 REKYDRFEK

-442 LDSLELPDSLKFS
+442 LDSLDLPDSLKYS
-455 TLVMGRTVYGGGGI
+455 TKVLGRTVYGGGGI
-469 LPDVFVPIDTSM
+469 LPDVFVPLDTSY
-481 NSAYFSD
+481 NSVYFTD
-488 LLRKGLF
+488 LLRRGLF
-495 NRSVLEFVDANRREL
+495 NRAVLEYVDGNRKRLVKDLSDRSDFVSNYKL
-510 ERELDD
+510 EQ
-516 RAAFISDYELPQSL
+516 AL
-530 LDGLISLG
+530 LDGLIALG
-538 ESEDIPFVEEDWNTS
+538 EAEEIEFVEEDWNTS
-553 LPAIQLRLK
+553 LYAIELRLK
-562 AIMGRSLFDAGT
+562 AILARTLFDTTA
-574 FYEVFNPINPIFR
+574 FYEVFNPINPVYR
-587 RGIEVLKDGTYKES
+587 RALEVLEDGTYKDS
-601 GIGSR
+601 GVGHK